1 MVSVLIV
8 NDQSLQRVGLRMLLA
23 VEPDLSVVGEAVSG
37 AEAVGMSAALRPDV
51 VLMDIRLAETDDIE
65 AIRRIARPRVS
76 PRPAAPSRPVD
87 RLPASWC

>member
-37 AEAVGMSAALRPDV
+37 AEAVGMSAALRPNV

-65 AIRRIARPRVS
+65 AIRRIARP
-76 PRPAAPSRPVD
+76 PRLAPASGSVPAGGPP
-87 RLPASWC
+87 PASWC